1 MNEDEIRLL
10 GLLGQEFGKSKS
22 QREQIPGLAVAFPGA
37 FEVPDVTKPQPV
49 GDQGFARLNPLSQS
63 EMLADAQR
71 RREEAEEAAFQREHG
86 QKTILEMAR
95 PEIVPDDLMA
105 AFEAT
110 RTMASGIG
118 AGIKSMVGE
127 AFGED
132 PEPIIKRNIR
142 ISDLAKKA
150 QSGASLTEDEER
162 ELAFYL
168 RYLNKAEK
176 GIETTSDVLEP
187 LGKLWEASKLEGG
200 VFGPGLRSASLI
212 DDALEATGQA
222 VRGAVP
228 AARLAREAVT
238 EAIPVAT
245 KAAQM
250 TAQQTADYVKEL
262 GATFDQLKPIVT
274 LPNIQKMIRE
284 EFESPPIGAIS
295 PDALG
300 FSSRLSESVDKLQDK
315 GTGPQFLAQ
324 LKKMKGVP
332 QKEIEATGLDK
343 YLQGAGKV
351 TKEDVQDFLSTN
363 RMEIIE
369 DERIAG
375 AGRLTD
381 RDLNTLPREF
391 DWLDRYD
398 LDEDFED
405 KEHLRNHLMVTLNRH
420 FDDLEAD
427 AADTGGFYARD
438 TTGETRYIPEGR
450 RFEWLE
456 AEQDRIDDV
465 LSEFPDFNTATNF
478 PDSYQ
483 IAGGKNYREILYKL
497 PDDKVEGVF
506 RPPPSHY
513 TNAENAFGS
522 IRATDRDIDGKPTLF
537 AEEIQSDWAIKG
549 AKEGY
554 RPKGELIKG
563 KVVEQDGPGAIL
575 TWKVEWDDGTF
586 SGGYD
591 QETAEEVAKLG
602 KRAPGVPDNPF
613 RGNWYK
619 PVINNFLVKA
629 AKEGKGGIGFPV
641 GQIIADRYNLS
652 KAVDAIEWNTRSY
665 KSGNKYKTVVFRNFG
680 DQGAIEVDVNPET
693 GVIKEIS
700 SDLDRTPDWE
710 GKNIVDV
717 VGKGVAEKIMKD
729 KSGLL
734 DEEGLKI
741 GGKGKDKLYDDMIP
755 KHLKEIGDKYGVQ
768 LEKRTIPFGE
778 GDRTESEVYF
788 FPITE
793 EMRADLLNQGLPMF
807 KQGGHVQKYSKGGKV
822 LEGIAKGAKQAVKN
836 ISKKDLQAIGS
847 ELETSTGRLA
857 EIAKKYPQ
865 IKDISVSEMEQF
877 SAGDPFTTYRGISLF
892 PGAELRPEVIP
903 STTIEPGIATN
914 ILRDAPVIM
923 GRQDFVSPKGVLR
936 QYPGVRPSDVEVYV
950 PSMIESITERQPGA
964 LELKIPTRSGGKMSL
979 KDVFD
984 EVRQEKEVLA
994 DVSGKQPIDIMFDKY
1009 GGGMMD
1015 RMFMNVARDVFSG
1028 KWEGGEKFLKEMGG
1042 YYTDPQSM
1050 IKEFDEFASSIA
1062 PVKKSKGGALRSAM
1076 KGTKEATDQV
1086 AKAQKMLQGVYR
1098 GYTGERLAEPVLSTT
1113 PQKRVAEYYAN
1124 RRAAERGE
1132 DPHLEMLMVD
1142 PFAGKQYGL
1151 SLPIDQYNR
1160 DFITTR
1166 ARAIAPE
1173 DVAERIQLKKRG
1185 GLASLSR

>member
-1 MNEDEIRLL
+1 MTDDEIRLFNEIMQNQS
-10 GLLGQEFGKSKS
+10 G
-22 QREQIPGLAVAFPGA
+22 EQAEGLATRYPGV
-37 FEVPDVTKPQPV
+37 FEVPRI
-49 GDQGFARLNPLSQS
+49 GDIPDPLNMRKRMEDS
-63 EMLADAQR
+63 ER
-71 RREEAEEAAFQREHG
+71 RRKEAEEAAFQEQYG
-86 QKTILEMAR
+86 QKTILDMAR
-95 PEIVPDDLMA
+95 PEFIPDDITQA
-105 AFEAT
+105 INAI
-110 RTMASGIG
+110 RTVGSGAG
-118 AGIKSMVGE
+118 AGIKAMLGK
-127 AFGED
+127 AFGMD
-132 PEPIIKRNIR
+132 PEAIMERNIYFPETV
-142 ISDLAKKA
+142 KKA
-150 QSGASLTEDEER
+150 QRGEPLTDEER
-162 ELAFYL
+162 RDLAFYG
-168 RYLNKAEK
+168 RYAGKIGEGIEKAE
-176 GIETTSDVLEP
+176 DVLAP
-187 LGKLWEASKLEGG
+187 VVRAYDASKLDALM
-200 VFGPGLRSASLI
+200 FMPGTRNISMI
-212 DDALEATGQA
+212 DDIIEEGI
-222 VRGAVP
+222 GAARRAAP
-228 AARLAREAVT
+228 AAKMASE
-238 EAIPVAT
+238 
-245 KAAQM
+245 AAQM

-262 GATFDQLKPIVT
+262 GATFDQLKPIVN

-284 EFESPPIGAIS
+284 EFESPPIGAIA

-363 RMEIIE
+363 RLQLIE
-369 DERIAG
+369 DERMTG
-375 AGRLTD
+375 AGRLD
-381 RDLNTLPREF
+381 KEVIQYLPRQF
-391 DWLDRYD
+391 DWLDMHD
-398 LDEDFED
+398 LDEEFID
-405 KEHLRNHLMVTLNRH
+405 KAHLRNHLVRTLDKH
-420 FDDLEAD
+420 FDDLEAE
-427 AADTGGFYARD
+427 ASNTGSFYARD
-438 TTGETRYIPEGR
+438 SSTGDLRYIPASK
-450 RFEWLE
+450 RFEWRESEIDKIDNELE
-456 AEQDRIDDV
+456 D
-465 LSEFPDFNTATNF
+465 LPDFNGATKY
-478 PDSYQ
+478 PDEYQ
-483 IAGGKNYREILYKL
+483 IPGGENYREILYKL

-506 RPPPSHY
+506 RPPPSHFD
-513 TNAENAFGS
+513 NAENTFGS
-522 IRATDRDIDGKPTLF
+522 IRATDRDIDGKPVLF
-537 AEEIQSDWAIKG
+537 AEEIQSDWSIKG
-549 AKEGY
+549 SQGGYLTPEKLEEKNKLAKQLDALGDEY
-554 RPKGELIKG
+554 SKLL
-563 KVVEQDGPGAIL
+563 KVVKEKSNTDPEIAKALEPKMQELVRETTKTKNEYNRIL
-575 TWKVEWDDGTF
+575 R
-586 SGGYD
+586 
-591 QETAEEVAKLG
+591 EVA
-602 KRAPGVPDNPF
+602 PDNPF

-619 PVINNFLVKA
+619 PVVNNFLVKA
-629 AKEGKGGIGFPV
+629 AKEGKQGIGFPT

-652 KAVDAIEWNTRSY
+652 KAVDAIEWNTYAY
-665 KSGNKYKTVVFRNFG
+665 KSGNKYKTIVFRNFG
-680 DQGAIEVDVNPET
+680 DQGVIEVDVNPET

-700 SDLDRTPDWE
+700 SDLDMTPDWE

-741 GGKGKDKLYDDMIP
+741 GGKGKDKLYDEMIP
-755 KHLKEIGDKYGVQ
+755 KQLKEIGDKYGVQ

-936 QYPGVRPSDVEVYV
+936 QYPGVRPLDVEVYV

-1042 YYTDPQSM
+1042 YYTDPQGM
-1050 IKEFDEFASSIA
+1050 IKEFDEFAASIA
-1062 PVKKSKGGALRSAM
+1062 PVKKSKGGALSSVM

-1166 ARAIAPE
+1166 ARAITPE